1 MLGTTSHDLPL
12 PMPWRRCANT
22 IGDKWVFAS
31 PIAKSRDKNYPAS
44 CANASPMHSAGRLDG
59 QSRAWKPTWKPRV
72 RIDPPHTRSGPAFEL
87 RSRGGRIGVD
97 DPGLRADEK
106 NSAGFLQRTNSA
118 ICGNLDDGGTAK

>member
-59 QSRAWKPTWKPRV
+59 QSRAQIKSVFEQSPLLALLGCIAIPFPIGRQRLLG
-72 RIDPPHTRSGPAFEL
+72 RIDTRF
-87 RSRGGRIGVD
+87 
-97 DPGLRADEK
+97 
-106 NSAGFLQRTNSA
+106 
-118 ICGNLDDGGTAK
+118 

>member
-44 CANASPMHSAGRLDG
+44 CANASPMYSAGRLDG
-59 QSRAWKPTWKPRV
+59 QSRAYTK
-72 RIDPPHTRSGPAFEL
+72 L
-87 RSRGGRIGVD
+87 RLAD
-97 DPGLRADEK
+97 DPAIAFVEISNEDSMLYSFANDQLAAFTDV
-106 NSAGFLQRTNSA
+106 SACFQG
-118 ICGNLDDGGTAK
+118 

>member
-59 QSRAWKPTWKPRV
+59 QSRVKREFEKGGFYPSRLNPSRTAYDTDLTDAKWKQLEPLV
-72 RIDPPHTRSGPAFEL
+72 PPAKA
-87 RSRGGRIGVD
+87 GGR
-97 DPGLRADEK
+97 P
-106 NSAGFLQRTNSA
+106 
-118 ICGNLDDGGTAK
+118 